1 MEFERFEAKFKACV
15 SDAAIR
21 TKFEH
26 HYRQG
31 VEVIGELKE
40 LVASEENKIVEKRYG
55 GDGEEVWWDGEEVW
69 WEGEVWWGGRRY
81 GGEGRRYGNGGEEG
95 G

>member
-31 VEVIGELKE
+31 VEVVGELKE
-40 LVASEENKIVEKRYG
+40 LVTSEENKIVEKRC
-55 GDGEEVWWDGEEVW
+55 EV
-69 WEGEVWWGGRRY
+69 
-81 GGEGRRYGNGGEEG
+81 EG
-95 G
+95 GKVEV

>member
-31 VEVIGELKE
+31 VDVVGKLKE
-40 LVASEENKIVEKRYG
+40 LVASEEEKIRENRCVRG
-55 GDGEEVWWDGEEVW
+55 GRVGGGR
-69 WEGEVWWGGRRY
+69 EGEVGERGR
-81 GGEGRRYGNGGEEG
+81 EG
-95 G
+95 

>member
-31 VEVIGELKE
+31 VDVVGKLKE
-40 LVASEENKIVEKRYG
+40 LVASEEDKIRENR
-55 GDGEEVWWDGEEVW
+55 
-69 WEGEVWWGGRRY
+69 
-81 GGEGRRYGNGGEEG
+81 
-95 G
+95 

>member
-31 VEVIGELKE
+31 VEVVGELKE
-40 LVASEENKIVEKRYG
+40 LVTSEENKIVEKRC
-55 GDGEEVWWDGEEVW
+55 EVEGWKVEV
-69 WEGEVWWGGRRY
+69 
-81 GGEGRRYGNGGEEG
+81 
-95 G
+95 